1 MSFLD
6 VRYPPEESS
15 KVISKPSISSPTIT
29 KAGQQVI
36 ELEADIKRYVEQLRE
51 VKIEKIKIQEQNRN
65 LVEQLEAALK
75 FDVTSA
81 TALLDLVRDYLH
93 SHPED
98 PRVQKALR
106 HLPTNPEW
114 EGKLGTKGG
123 GWSGP
128 WKDFAALLELAL
140 KAQEAEEE

>member
-6 VRYPPEESS
+6 LKPEAST
-15 KVISKPSISSPTIT
+15 KVISKPTPAAIVT
-29 KAGQQVI
+29 KAGI
-36 ELEADIKRYVEQLRE
+36 RITELESEIKRYVNNLRN
-51 VKIEKIKIQEQNRN
+51 VKLEKIQLQEENHN

-140 KAQEAEEE
+140 KAQQEAEEK